1 MFSLFSQEVAGNGK
15 FFFPNS
21 GTYDGDYKEWVVAD
35 EDAEE
40 AGEEAEAKPPP
51 RRVRHGKGT
60 YSERGNTYTGEWE
73 DDKMHGKGKFN
84 YASKAEYDGDWVANQ
99 YQGTGKYTW
108 PDGSSYEVSLVFGLG
123 DIEGGCSSTNEPF
136 FEFGPSVLGV
146 EEILTVAPLACC
158 IVSFVVNTG
167 ELGGEHPARRRN
179 LHRR

>member
-1 MFSLFSQEVAGNGK
+1 MADENPENEQEVAGNGK

-21 GTYDGDYKEWVVAD
+21 GTYDGDYKEWVVAE

-73 DDKMHGKGKFN
+73 DDKMHGKGKFT
-84 YASKAEYDGDWVANQ
+84 YASKTEYDGDWVANQ

-108 PDGSSYEVSLVFGLG
+108 PDGSSYEGSWEENTLHGDGIYTDAEGHRFKGDFFNGKGNNLVKL
-123 DIEGGCSSTNEPF
+123 
-136 FEFGPSVLGV
+136 L
-146 EEILTVAPLACC
+146 
-158 IVSFVVNTG
+158 
-167 ELGGEHPARRRN
+167 
-179 LHRR
+179 